1 MEKNEK
7 KEFKI
12 LMIEDNEYKRD
23 KAFRAIG
30 EVSKELN
37 VLTEITVVSY
47 YKAFSSDFFM
57 KQLNNYNGF
66 IVDMQFPINNN
77 GQIERECGIK
87 VLFDLKFNSIVS
99 PVCVF
104 SSSKDTEELIR
115 SKGYTEAQFIQ
126 FDPSISIKGDFKKF
140 LENIIKMDEAKG
152 TKGEED
158 VK

>member
-23 KAFRAIG
+23 KAFKAIG

-47 YKAFSSDFFM
+47 YKAFTADFFM
-57 KQLNNYNGF
+57 KQLDNYNGF

-77 GQIERECGIK
+77 GPIERECGIK

-115 SKGYTEAQFIQ
+115 HKGYTETQFIQ